1 MQCMISK
8 AEMIT
13 KSYKIQS
20 CENTKITCK
29 NKHLKHKNGQKN
41 LKLYLFIEMYLFKKK
56 KNELE
61 LYSIE
66 QGSQTVD
73 IKKKTFVL

>member
-1 MQCMISK
+1 MQCMIII

-56 KNELE
+56 KKMNLNF
-61 LYSIE
+61 
-66 QGSQTVD
+66 TVSN
-73 IKKKTFVL
+73 KVVRLST